1 MNQVPGFLRPGAA
14 PAGPLGAFTRGGPSF
29 PWGGQPSFLPI
40 PRGLHCPPGYM
51 QVPGGC
57 APVNPNISNQPGLQ
71 GPLGAFY
78 SVKPPGPQGPSYA
91 VPGATVCPP
100 GYGIAPDG
108 LGGFYCVNLAPTT
121 CPNGYVW
128 NPQLQQCVKYGTT
141 INPFGSPGLGYP
153 SEGTKALAWQPVA
166 WNAVPTTVQQMQR
179 AGGAARAVSGVTVPS
194 GVTGPFVA
202 QNGYAYAY
210 APSSGQWYRLVT
222 VTRGLSG
229 VRGAG
234 LGATQNIS
242 ITGPGNISAN
252 VSIGDTLVVT
262 LTEGVAGISTSSMS
276 WDATNPV
283 VVNPTNLGTASGATP
298 GGFDPFTLESI
309 TGSGTVTFQWIDT
322 YGDTQTTTLTVTASP
337 PPNTNPPNTNPP
349 NTNPPNTNPPNTN
362 PPNTNPPNTNPPN
375 TNPPN
380 TNPTNT
386 ASTGTSTGTIV
397 AIAGAAIVAGGLLA
411 YALAHRAPPS
421 AMPPAAAPR
430 RLPAART
437 STPRRK
443 QPRNT
448 RRTAARRR
456 R

>member
-1 MNQVPGFLRPGAA
+1 V
-14 PAGPLGAFTRGGPSF
+14 
-29 PWGGQPSFLPI
+29 
-40 PRGLHCPPGYM
+40 
-51 QVPGGC
+51 
-57 APVNPNISNQPGLQ
+57 
-71 GPLGAFY
+71 
-78 SVKPPGPQGPSYA
+78 
-91 VPGATVCPP
+91 
-100 GYGIAPDG
+100 
-108 LGGFYCVNLAPTT
+108 
-121 CPNGYVW
+121 
-128 NPQLQQCVKYGTT
+128 
-141 INPFGSPGLGYP
+141 
-153 SEGTKALAWQPVA
+153 
-166 WNAVPTTVQQMQR
+166 
-179 AGGAARAVSGVTVPS
+179 
-194 GVTGPFVA
+194 
-202 QNGYAYAY
+202 YAYS
-210 APSSGQWYRLVT
+210 PSSGQWYRLVT

-234 LGATQNIS
+234 LGATQNVS

-262 LTEGVAGISTSSMS
+262 LTEGAAGTSTSSMA
-276 WDATNPV
+276 WAPTNPV

-322 YGDTQTTTLTVTASP
+322 YGNTQTTTLTVTASATP
-337 PPNTNPPNTNPP
+337 
-349 NTNPPNTNPPNTN
+349 PPNTNPPNTN